1 MPDPTNIT
9 PPEITLPMSAKTATV
24 LAYVAWGLVLIGLIA
39 GGLAAMAV
47 VPQVYQQIFSG
58 VSVLTLLVAA
68 EIRRRLPSSEAFKAL
83 VAAAKKTAAGGAA
96 VLAVLLLAGCPTGWK
111 TMWST
116 TASVME
122 ATKATSKS
130 AAKVGQIYYDDCIK
144 KHGAKTQ
151 AYWSCV
157 QPARKWLISYRD
169 YGRPSARSAVA
180 VTYAAGRTAEEAGK
194 KPPNF
199 IDMLKPGACGLV
211 LAGREWGHKVPDDYK
226 GLLALLEPWQGLAC
240 DRVKTPKAGAA
251 AIIVALLPVAID
263 LVKWIVEIVGADNS
277 DLKARI
283 NAWVQSSPTDE
294 VDKVLKKINA
304 AAPVGVR

>member
-1 MPDPTNIT
+1 MPDTTNIT
-9 PPEITLPMSAKTATV
+9 PPAIELPMGAKTATV
-24 LAYVAWGLVLIGLIA
+24 LAYVAWSMVLIGTIA
-39 GGLAAMAV
+39 GGLAALAV
-47 VPQVYQQIFSG
+47 VPQLYQQIFSG
-58 VSVLTLLVAA
+58 VSIMTFLVAA
-68 EIRRRLPSSEAFKAL
+68 EIRRRLPSSDAFKAM
-83 VAAAKKTAAGGAA
+83 VGGAT

-180 VTYAAGRTAEEAGK
+180 VTYAAGRTAEDAGK

-240 DRVKTPKAGAA
+240 DKVKTPKAGAA